1 MKVAIAVEGAVD
13 ETGELLGAP
22 PALIES
28 VRALKQAIASSSFE
42 ENGSGGQDAS
52 VTVVAASS
60 LSLEAIA
67 PTTLLVPLTL
77 DLPDTIRFPRK
88 TIYAT
93 CRDVPLLRQRVQQ
106 WDFLVGEGQYWLP
119 IVQTAKGPL
128 YAEAI
133 APAPSSGYCQPLHL
147 ADHQRQPLYRL
158 GQRLLSTLSAPPA
171 VYLLQF
177 GYQGDRWCFDRLWPF
192 PAPPAIASLDCQS
205 PNLFSCHWHCL
216 RGQPLRD
223 IVIRPPVDPILLS

>member
-1 MKVAIAVEGAVD
+1 MRVAIAVDGAVD
-13 ETGELLGAP
+13 ETGEPREAT
-22 PALIES
+22 PALIQS
-28 VRALKQAIASSSFE
+28 IRALRQAIASSNFD
-42 ENGSGGQDAS
+42 GDGPGGQEAS
-52 VTVVAASS
+52 VTVVSATA
-60 LSLEAIA
+60 LSPEAIA
-67 PTTLLVPLTL
+67 PKTLLVPLTL
-77 DLPDTIRFPRK
+77 DLPETLHFPEK

-119 IVQTAKGPL
+119 VVQTAKGPL

-133 APAPSSGYCQPLHL
+133 APAAPTGYCQPLHL
-147 ADHQRQPLYRL
+147 ADYQRQPLYRL
-158 GQRLLSTLSAPPA
+158 SQRLLSSLAAPPA

-177 GYQGDRWCFDRLWPF
+177 GYQGDRWWFDRLWPF
-192 PAPPAIASLDCQS
+192 PAPPAIASLSCQA

-223 IVIRPPVDPILLS
+223 IVIRPPVDHVLL